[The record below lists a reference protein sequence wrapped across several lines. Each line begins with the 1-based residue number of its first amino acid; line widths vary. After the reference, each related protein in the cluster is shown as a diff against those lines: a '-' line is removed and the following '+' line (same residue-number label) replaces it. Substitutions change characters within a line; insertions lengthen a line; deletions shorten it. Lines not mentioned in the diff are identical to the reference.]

1 MLPFARTSAALL
13 VAAALGCVLGPA
25 ACSNQGE
32 GERCSAQN
40 GNDDCQDGIA
50 CVTAA
55 SLGKLENYDRC
66 CPPDPLQVTTSACT
80 PTRTLPIGDSGSPQD
95 TSVGDTSMQDTSP
108 QDTSPSPD
116 TSVPDSSKPADAS
129 TEGG

>member
-1 MLPFARTSAALL
+1 MPLFARASAAFLL
-13 VAAALGCVLGPA
+13 AAALACVFGPA

-50 CVTAA
+50 CVSAA

-66 CPPDPLQVTTSACT
+66 CPPDPSRVTTNACT
-80 PTRTLPIGDSGSPQD
+80 PTTTLPIGDSGSP
-95 TSVGDTSMQDTSP
+95 
-108 QDTSPSPD
+108 PD
-116 TSVPDSSKPADAS
+116 TSVDATQDTTPAPDTSLPDTSLPDTSMPSDAS